1 MALKKEQGPMK
12 KPNINNMKIKS
23 FIAVTLLAVMVSCNK
38 EEETNNDIRTD
49 YLGTWK
55 CTQTSKLNGSTQF
68 TVNIKA
74 DANDD
79 SRINMFNFYS
89 IGVNDSIYALVST
102 TAANSLSIPQQ
113 THTSDYIQGSG
124 NDVSTTKLT
133 FDYTVDDGNAVDTIT
148 AVFNKIQ

>member
-1 MALKKEQGPMK
+1 MQKL
-12 KPNINNMKIKS
+12 NFNNMKIKS
-23 FIAVTLLAVMVSCNK
+23 FIAVTLLALLVSCTK
-38 EEETNNDIRTD
+38 EGEETNKDIRTD
-49 YLGTWK
+49 YLGNWK
-55 CTQTSKLNGSTQF
+55 CTQTSKLNGNSQF

-79 SRINMFNFYS
+79 SKINMFNFYG
-89 IGVNDSIYALVST
+89 IGANDSIYAIVST

-113 THTSDYIQGSG
+113 THSSDYIAGSG

-133 FDYTVDDGNAVDTIT
+133 FDYTVDDGNAIDTIT